1 MAPGTW
7 AQGALQS
14 MICRMADTSPITIGR
29 RSSCDPAIVG
39 PEARR
44 LIGLERHY
52 RCRACG
58 REHRSWERLCA
69 CPDCGAAF
77 VSAVIRRAAFAA

>member
-1 MAPGTW
+1 MAEIT
-7 AQGALQS
+7 
-14 MICRMADTSPITIGR
+14 PIPVGV
-29 RSSCDPAIVG
+29 RSRCEPAT
-39 PEARR
+39 EARDARR

-52 RCRACG
+52 RCRPCG
-58 REHRSWERLCA
+58 REHRSWARLYA